1 MNLLPGSSEAA
12 VLALIN
18 GENPQLP
25 VPLAEGDLYFGRPKT
40 LPSGRV
46 EIPAVAM
53 YDSTYEGY
61 VKFEY
66 QRLSLTKAF
75 GNIRPRIRAVGYP
88 TLHQLLPV
96 VNKILGTT
104 FGPSDIID
112 MDLSKINPNENAN
125 IKISASLA
133 SLGYEGW
140 FVMTFTRIRPLLQE
154 AVEIKNLNAM
164 AHPVDPETG
173 LLSLSMHTYSIDFTG
188 SDRELMVY
196 PTGIWQNLSL
206 FRTMMAT
213 HGFNNWPQGKAGE
226 VRSYAA
232 KDLPEANKDFT
243 NVVVQR
249 NLEIDG
255 YAGDAYFHYNRS

>member
-25 VPLAEGDLYFGRPKT
+25 TELVEGDLYFGRPKT

-53 YDSTYEGY
+53 YDSAYEGY
-61 VKFEY
+61 LKLEY

-96 VNKILGTT
+96 INKILGTT
-104 FGPSDIID
+104 FVPSDIID
-112 MDLSKINPNENAN
+112 MDLSTVNLNENVN
-125 IKISASLA
+125 IKLTA
-133 SLGYEGW
+133 SLGSLGFEGW
-140 FVMTFTRIRPLLQE
+140 FTMTFTRIRPLLEE
-154 AVEIKNLNAM
+154 AVAIKSLNEM
-164 AHPVDPETG
+164 AHPIDPTSG
-173 LLSLSMHTYSIDFTG
+173 LLSLSMHTYSVDFTG
-188 SDRELMVY
+188 SDRELTVY

-206 FRTMMAT
+206 LRTLMSS
-213 HGFNNWPQGKAGE
+213 HGFDNWPQGKAGE
-226 VRSYAA
+226 VRLYAT
-232 KDLPEANKDFT
+232 KDLPEANKDYT

-249 NLEIDG
+249 NLEIAG